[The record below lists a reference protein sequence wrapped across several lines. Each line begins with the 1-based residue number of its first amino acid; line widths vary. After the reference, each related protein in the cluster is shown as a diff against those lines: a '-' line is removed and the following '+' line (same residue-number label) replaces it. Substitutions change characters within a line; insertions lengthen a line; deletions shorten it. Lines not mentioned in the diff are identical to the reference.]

1 MNAIRV
7 LVVDDQELLRRG
19 LRMIL
24 ETDSGVEVVGE
35 AEDGSRALALIPT
48 VRPDIVLADA
58 RMPVLDGLG
67 LVRECAVHHPG
78 LPVLAL
84 TTFDDAEL
92 VRSLL
97 EAGVAGFLLKDVS
110 ADRLLDSI
118 RQVVD
123 GGLVIDPRVAR
134 VALNRE
140 SGAAPPLSPDLT
152 QTEQAVADLL
162 ALGLPNAEIAARLQ
176 LAHGTVKNAVSA
188 LLRKLGHSDRTSL
201 ALELARGR

>member
-24 ETDSGVEVVGE
+24 ETDGGVEVVGE

-84 TTFDDAEL
+84 TTFDDADL

-97 EAGVAGFLLKDVS
+97 DAGAAGFLLKDVS

-118 RQVVD
+118 RQVVN

-134 VALNRE
+134 VALTRD
-140 SGAAPPLSPDLT
+140 SGAAPPLSPELT

-188 LLRKLGHSDRTSL
+188 LLRKFGHSDRTSL

>member
-1 MNAIRV
+1 MSAIRV

-67 LVRECAVHHPG
+67 LVRECALHHPG

-97 EAGVAGFLLKDVS
+97 DARAAGFLLKDVS

-134 VALNRE
+134 VALSRDGE
-140 SGAAPPLSPDLT
+140 AAPPLFPELT
-152 QTEQAVADLL
+152 QTERAVADLL
-162 ALGLPNAEIAARLQ
+162 ALGLPNAEIAARLH

-188 LLRKLGHSDRTSL
+188 LLRKLEHTDRTSL

>member
-1 MNAIRV
+1 M

-134 VALNRE
+134 VALSRHG
-140 SGAAPPLSPDLT
+140 GAAPPLSPELT

-162 ALGLPNAEIAARLQ
+162 ALGLPNAEIATRLH

>member
-35 AEDGSRALALIPT
+35 AEDGSRALALIPSL
-48 VRPDIVLADA
+48 RPDIVLADA

-140 SGAAPPLSPDLT
+140 SGAAPPLSPELT
-152 QTEQAVADLL
+152 PTEQAVAALL
-162 ALGLPNAEIAARLQ
+162 ALGLQNADIAARLHF
-176 LAHGTVKNAVSA
+176 AHGTVKNAVSA
-188 LLRKLGHSDRTSL
+188 LLRKFGHTDRTSL

>member
-1 MNAIRV
+1 M

-35 AEDGSRALALIPT
+35 AEDGLRALALIPRL
-48 VRPDIVLADA
+48 RPHVVLADA
-58 RMPVLDGLG
+58 RMPVLDGQA

-97 EAGVAGFLLKDVS
+97 EAGAAGFLMKDVS
-110 ADRLLDSI
+110 PDRLLDAI

-134 VALNRE
+134 AAVAGRADVAASSSPALTRTE
-140 SGAAPPLSPDLT
+140 S
-152 QTEQAVADLL
+152 AVADLL
-162 ALGLPNAEIAARLQ
+162 AQGLANAEIAARLH

-188 LLRKLGHSDRTSL
+188 LMRKLGRPDRTSL
-201 ALELARGR
+201 ALELAGRR